1 MCRNNAG
8 LSLND
13 APRQTKDGLE
23 MMFAVNFIGE
33 YFSTFSLKHSKP
45 KWDPNISKIIIVAAD
60 SSKLRNCSGHYA
72 LTNLL
77 LDTMRSTAKDSGIQG
92 RIVIVS
98 GGVYAKFTPPG
109 GIIFEQLVGSKK

>member
-33 YFSTFSLKHSKP
+33 YFSTFSLKHSNP
-45 KWDPNISKIIIVAAD
+45 KWDPNISKNCSIIAAAD
-60 SSKLRNCSGHYA
+60 SSFYEIDN
-72 LTNLL
+72 
-77 LDTMRSTAKDSGIQG
+77 Q
-92 RIVIVS
+92 
-98 GGVYAKFTPPG
+98 
-109 GIIFEQLVGSKK
+109 